1 MQKRKLGNTD
11 INLSAIGFGAAPIG
25 NLFEQLDDPSCYQIL
40 EDSFKSKINI
50 YDTSPF
56 YGNGLSEH
64 RLGNFLKTLDEDSY
78 YLSTKVGRY
87 LTPEKKEN
95 IDRGG
100 WSGGLN
106 FKLNL
111 DYSYDGVMRS
121 FEQSLLR
128 LAVSKI
134 DICLIHDVDR
144 STFGDDVDYY
154 YKLAMNGAYKA
165 IKKLKDENVIKAIGV
180 GLNDSDMCAKF
191 ANEGDFD
198 CMIIAGRYSLLDHQS
213 ALDDFFPIVEKK
225 NIGIMLAGV
234 FNSGILAKG
243 IGNNSTYFYDK
254 IPLNIKSKYIKIE
267 KICKKYNVPVP
278 AAALQFCYANKL
290 ISSMILGMDR
300 LAQIKQNIL
309 YLEHS
314 IPSELW
320 SELIDEKIIDE
331 RCPIKID

>member
-154 YKLAMNGAYKA
+154 FKLAMNGAYKA

>member
-1 MQKRKLGNTD
+1 
-11 INLSAIGFGAAPIG
+11 
-25 NLFEQLDDPSCYQIL
+25 
-40 EDSFKSKINI
+40 
-50 YDTSPF
+50 
-56 YGNGLSEH
+56 
-64 RLGNFLKTLDEDSY
+64 
-78 YLSTKVGRY
+78 
-87 LTPEKKEN
+87 
-95 IDRGG
+95 
-100 WSGGLN
+100 
-106 FKLNL
+106 
-111 DYSYDGVMRS
+111 
-121 FEQSLLR
+121 
-128 LAVSKI
+128 
-134 DICLIHDVDR
+134 
-144 STFGDDVDYY
+144 
-154 YKLAMNGAYKA
+154 
-165 IKKLKDENVIKAIGV
+165 
-180 GLNDSDMCAKF
+180 MCAKF
-191 ANEGDFD
+191 ANEGDFE
-198 CMIIAGRYSLLDHQS
+198 CIIIVGRYDLLDHQS

-234 FNSGILAKG
+234 FKSGILAKG